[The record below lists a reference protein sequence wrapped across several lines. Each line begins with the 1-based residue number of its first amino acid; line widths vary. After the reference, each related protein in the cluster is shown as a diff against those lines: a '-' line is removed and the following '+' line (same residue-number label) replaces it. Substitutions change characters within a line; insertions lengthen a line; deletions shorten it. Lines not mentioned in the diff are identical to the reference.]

1 MVRAGERLT
10 LCLFVFSYVGSSS
23 RLRCFFCFFSCG
35 MCCTA
40 GYCTPGRSKPICIV
54 CHARRGTDARSY
66 VQSLSHSSTLIKQ
79 LPPQPELR
87 MQLPR
92 IHHPR
97 LNRLIFSRQG
107 LWESTCFISV
117 LLALPEAPQLF
128 GALRVCRV
136 IFLKHTSNTWM
147 NGKVV
152 GFMKVRRSSQTHSSW
167 PWTSLVLLLI
177 L

>member
-1 MVRAGERLT
+1 M
-10 LCLFVFSYVGSSS
+10 FVCFFI
-23 RLRCFFCFFSCG
+23 CWIFIKTQMFFCFFFHVGCVVRLDIVFQVDQK
-35 MCCTA
+35 A
-40 GYCTPGRSKPICIV
+40 ICIV
-54 CHARRGTDARSY
+54 CHARRGTEARGY
-66 VQSLSHSSTLIKQ
+66 VQSLSHSSALIKQ
-79 LPPQPELR
+79 LPPQPALR

-136 IFLKHTSNTWM
+136 IFLKRTSNTWM

-152 GFMKVRRSSQTHSSW
+152 GFMKVRHSSQTHSSR